1 MLTDACPTAS
11 RTPADPRTRI
21 VAAAERFFREIG
33 YQKTTV
39 ADIARALGMSPANVY
54 RFFESKKAI
63 NEAVVGTLIGELEAM
78 IHAIADERARPAADR
93 LADVIVTMHR
103 RSLSLFRDHPRMQEM
118 IEAAMTE
125 SWSVCQHH
133 IARIGAVIATV
144 IADGIA
150 AGEFAP
156 TDPERAA
163 RCVHAAILRFCH
175 PVLVIKADA
184 AFMPTLDEMT
194 AFLLAAL
201 RAKAPE

>member
-1 MLTDACPTAS
+1 MQADACHTDEPA
-11 RTPADPRTRI
+11 RADPRARV

-54 RFFESKKAI
+54 RFFDSKKAI
-63 NEAVVGTLIGELEAM
+63 NEAVVGALIGELEAE
-78 IHAIADERARPAADR
+78 IHAVAEARGRPAADR
-93 LADVIVTMHR
+93 LAEVIRAMHR
-103 RSLSLFRDHPRMQEM
+103 RSATLFRDHPRMQEM

-133 IARIGAVIATV
+133 IARIGAVIAAV
-144 IADGIA
+144 IADGVA